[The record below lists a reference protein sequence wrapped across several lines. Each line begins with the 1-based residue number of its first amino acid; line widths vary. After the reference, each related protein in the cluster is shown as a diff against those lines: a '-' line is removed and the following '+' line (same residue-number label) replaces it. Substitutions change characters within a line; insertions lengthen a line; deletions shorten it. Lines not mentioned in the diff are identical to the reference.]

1 MTGDLILIALYA
13 IAIRLTRRAVAPSLA
28 FVLTIAFSFISMS
41 NAALHVGYAC
51 LYLCLIPLANTR
63 TASLMLIS
71 AIVNAAS
78 ACYFLSSLWLEY
90 FPVYFACA
98 MIVINLCII
107 FTIFKGVRSEQL
119 DNVDH
124 TVLTCTLDLCNLLT
138 HKKQDTTAK

>member
-98 MIVINLCII
+98 MIVINLVII
-107 FTIFKGVRSEQL
+107 FTVTKGVKNGQAF
-119 DNVDH
+119 NVDRL
-124 TVLTCTLDLCNLLT
+124 VIFRVLDLCNLQT
-138 HKKQDTTAK
+138 YTKTGTRR